1 MKRFFAPFGFLAA
14 LTACSTSTDPGSGNR
29 PAKPDS
35 PPASGPVPSD
45 DASHSQ
51 TQPQSQSQP
60 EIEPVSEEAAAA
72 VFDDLDAF
80 TIDFFARASGTDNA
94 VLSPASVALA
104 LGMVHAGARGE
115 TADEIAKALHLSRPI
130 AEVHGALAAAL
141 SRWNADDQRYELAV
155 VNRLFGEKT
164 VPFESEY
171 LDLTGA
177 VFGAPLEPTDFASS
191 PDAAR
196 QRINGWVEQ
205 QTHDRIKGLMPPG
218 SVTAATRLV
227 LVNAV
232 YFKAAWRDPFS
243 ESATRD
249 QTFLAPSGAKKAP
262 MMRKVGHYAHKSVP
276 EAGLAVIHLPYE
288 GDGFEMVIVL
298 PDDPKGL
305 AAVEKAMS
313 AEALASWLEVGN
325 WPRVDLQLP
334 KFKIEMPEPLR
345 LSGILQAMGIERA
358 FDHTR
363 ADFTK
368 MAPAQAQLEISEGF
382 HKAFIEVDEKGTE
395 AAAATALGMRAGAAP
410 PTDEPIPFV
419 ADHPFLYLIRDT
431 KTDAILFMGR
441 VVDPSAGS

>member
-1 MKRFFAPFGFLAA
+1 MKRLLLSLGLLAA
-14 LTACSTSTDPGSGNR
+14 AAACSKSTDAGSGPR
-29 PAKPDS
+29 PAKPDA
-35 PPASGPVPSD
+35 PKTVEPEPADPE
-45 DASHSQ
+45 SQ
-51 TQPQSQSQP
+51 PEIQPQTKP
-60 EIEPVSEEAAAA
+60 EIEPVSEEVAAA

-80 TIDFFARASGTDNA
+80 TVDFFARASGTDNA

-115 TADEIAKALHLSRPI
+115 TAEEIGKALHLSRPD
-130 AEVHGALAAAL
+130 AEVHGALATAL
-141 SRWNADDQRYELAV
+141 SRWNAEHESYELAV

-164 VPFESEY
+164 VPFQPGY
-171 LDLTGA
+171 LELTGT
-177 VFGAPLEPTDFASS
+177 VFGAPLEPTDFAGS
-191 PDAAR
+191 PEAAR

-205 QTHDRIKGLMPPG
+205 QTHDRIKDLMPVG
-218 SVTAATRLV
+218 AVTPATRLV

-243 ESATRD
+243 ESATQD
-249 QTFLAPSGAKKAP
+249 QSFVAPSGTKKVP
-262 MMRKVGHYAHKSVP
+262 MMRKVDHYAHKSVP
-276 EAGLAVIHLPYE
+276 EAGLSVIHLPYE

-313 AEALASWLEVGN
+313 AEALASWLEAGK

-334 KFKIEMPEPLR
+334 KFKIEMSEPLR
-345 LSGILQAMGIERA
+345 LSGILRAMGIERA

-368 MAPAQAQLEISEGF
+368 MAPADAQLEISEGF

-395 AAAATALGMRAGAAP
+395 AAAATALGMRAGSAP

-431 KTDAILFMGR
+431 KTDATLFMGR